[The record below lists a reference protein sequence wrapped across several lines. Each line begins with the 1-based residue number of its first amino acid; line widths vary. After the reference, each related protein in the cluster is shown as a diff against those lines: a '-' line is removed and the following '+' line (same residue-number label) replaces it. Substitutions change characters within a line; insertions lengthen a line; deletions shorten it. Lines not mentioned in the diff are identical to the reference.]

1 MQQNT
6 ISNNTFTSS
15 VKDIS
20 QGNIEYGIT
29 APQFY
34 SCLLC
39 LTLVIIVAIITTT
52 RLIQTIILRVNF
64 ITPKIK
70 EEIKKQ
76 IVAELGK

>member
-34 SCLLC
+34 SCLFC
-39 LTLVIIVAIITTT
+39 LTLVIIVAIISIT
-52 RLIQTIILRVNF
+52 RLIQTAMLRMNF
-64 ITPKIK
+64 ITPKLIK
-70 EEIKKQ
+70 DIKKQ
-76 IVAELGK
+76 IVAELK